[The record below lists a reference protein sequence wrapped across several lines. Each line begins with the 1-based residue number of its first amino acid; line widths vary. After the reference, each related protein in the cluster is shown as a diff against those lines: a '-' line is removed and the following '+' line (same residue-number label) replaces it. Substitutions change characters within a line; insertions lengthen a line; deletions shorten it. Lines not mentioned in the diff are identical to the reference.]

1 MAENEV
7 IKIPNMPGLV
17 AILLDD
23 HADDWF
29 EVLKFLA
36 KIADEQ
42 GVYFD
47 KSAIAKALVSK
58 YAPSA
63 MMEEFA

>member
-1 MAENEV
+1 MLENEV
-7 IKIPNMPGLV
+7 IKIPNAPGLV

-36 KIADEQ
+36 KLADDQ
-42 GVYFD
+42 DVFLD
-47 KSAIAKALVSK
+47 KKAITDALVSK
-58 YAPSA
+58 YAPKVG
-63 MMEEFA
+63 EFA

>member
-1 MAENEV
+1 MPENEV
-7 IKIPNMPGLV
+7 IKIPNAPGLV

-36 KIADEQ
+36 KLADEQ

-47 KSAIAKALVSK
+47 KQAITNVLVAK
-58 YAPSA
+58 YAPEA
-63 MMEEFA
+63 GEFA